1 MQGSILSVTF
11 FSRLRVW
18 TVCIEWTL
26 TFCKPE
32 NTNLMKMKLC
42 ILGACILYIS
52 LPLGKWTYLGPSL
65 VFYTFFPWH
74 DFDVTP
80 KNYIA
85 CHTHKCFRPFCA
97 PPFDRSTE
105 KKRPSCSVVILYWL
119 TGSLLNNVHT
129 LCFDCDAVM
138 RITVYSRGVPLGHG
152 MFGNCKSMCI
162 CNYDSVPWNS
172 MYILYKVMSC
182 ATTAT
187 IISNCV
193 NLWSA
198 IHASR
203 ISFSSVT
210 NITAGPVHLKH
221 PFQYPRAKM
230 PWKITRSLT
239 SCLTGRKSWHLCLVL
254 R

>member
-1 MQGSILSVTF
+1 MLSPF
-11 FSRLRVW
+11 
-18 TVCIEWTL
+18 
-26 TFCKPE
+26 
-32 NTNLMKMKLC
+32 LC
-42 ILGACILYIS
+42 
-52 LPLGKWTYLGPSL
+52 
-65 VFYTFFPWH
+65 
-74 DFDVTP
+74 
-80 KNYIA
+80 
-85 CHTHKCFRPFCA
+85 
-97 PPFDRSTE
+97 STIWPIYRE
-105 KKRPSCSVVILYWL
+105 KRPSCSVVILYWL

-210 NITAGPVHLKH
+210 NITGPVHLKH

-239 SCLTGRKSWHLCLVL
+239 SCLSEGKVDTFA
-254 R
+254 